1 MKYLKILNPHTAFG
15 VGDPLIRTE
24 HIATMFIRC
33 ICDRICEKKSY
44 TRIRFFEFKEV

>member
-1 MKYLKILNPHTAFG
+1 MEDLKILNPHTAFG

-33 ICDRICEKKSY
+33 I
-44 TRIRFFEFKEV
+44 